1 MELLSNK
8 SNVNK
13 CMNLYCPTV
22 TNLNAN
28 EYLNALALFI
38 QFRED
43 PRNYIHLIQALAE
56 GKRFG

>member
-1 MELLSNK
+1 
-8 SNVNK
+8 
-13 CMNLYCPTV
+13 MNLYCPTV